1 MSSKVLAVAHH
12 EFLSAQFSGLPTL
25 LATEQLS
32 NSVWRILGGNPG
44 KFQLQGTNTYL
55 VGTGRKRLLVDTAQ
69 GFPVW
74 IEALRTV
81 LSQENSVVE
90 KVFITHYHHD
100 HIGGIS
106 DIRKLFPSVEIY
118 KNQSGGDI
126 YKELKN
132 IQDGDE
138 FSVEGA
144 TLKAVFTPGHT
155 QDHMCFLL
163 KEENAIFTGDNV
175 LGHGTAVFEDLKQY
189 MTSLTKMLE
198 LAPYRAY
205 PGHGQIIKDSR
216 VKLNE
221 YIRHRQKREMQL
233 IGHMQRAKDE
243 MGSYGALTSMALVK
257 RIYVDVDEALHL
269 AAERGAIQVL
279 EKLKNENTVGFV
291 IVDGEKRWFLKDNCS
306 L

>member
-1 MSSKVLAVAHH
+1 
-12 EFLSAQFSGLPTL
+12 
-25 LATEQLS
+25 
-32 NSVWRILGGNPG
+32 
-44 KFQLQGTNTYL
+44 
-55 VGTGRKRLLVDTAQ
+55 
-69 GFPVW
+69 
-74 IEALRTV
+74 
-81 LSQENSVVE
+81 VVE